1 MVPYAVEAFTRTPS
15 LHLRSATSADP
26 SCCTHW
32 GEGGGQVARFVERL
46 VEVFRKM
53 QAILIERFG
62 EPSELRQKEVP
73 RPDPGEGEVLIA
85 VHAAAVNRSDVL
97 NARGSF
103 PFTTLPRIPGRD
115 FAGVVIEGPQELVG
129 TEVWGTGGGELGF
142 IRDGSH
148 AQYLAVSRGAVVPKS
163 DTLSL
168 EEAAAS
174 GLAYVTAGSA
184 LVELGGVSAEETILV
199 TGAAGG
205 VGSAAAMIAR
215 WKGARVIG
223 AIKDES
229 ERAMAE
235 RAGVEVIVDTSR
247 EEVTDAVL
255 AATDG
260 GGADLVLDAV
270 GGPLFEP
277 VLNSL
282 AKKGRMVV
290 ITTTPGKQHVSFN
303 LFDFYRKGMRLF
315 GLMTSFLDASE
326 SAAVLR
332 DLGPGF
338 DEGALRA
345 PAIADRYPLGQA
357 GTAYA
362 QVESGEAAGRV
373 LLLMS

>member
-1 MVPYAVEAFTRTPS
+1 LIPERKEPAVE
-15 LHLRSATSADP
+15 
-26 SCCTHW
+26 
-32 GEGGGQVARFVERL
+32 
-46 VEVFRKM
+46 KM

-62 EPSELRQKEVP
+62 DPSQLRQTEVP
-73 RPDPGEGEVLIA
+73 RPDPGEDEVLIEI
-85 VHAAAVNRSDVL
+85 HAAAVNRSDVL

-115 FAGVVIEGPQELVG
+115 FAGVVVEGPRELVG

-148 AQYLAVSRGAVVPKS
+148 ARYLLVSRNAVVPKS
-163 DTLSL
+163 DTLTL

-184 LVELGGVSAEETILV
+184 LLELGGVSAGETILV

-205 VGSAAAMIAR
+205 VGSAAVMIAR

-235 RAGVEVIVDTSR
+235 RAGVEVIVDISR

-260 GGADLVLDAV
+260 GGANLILDAV

-277 VLNSL
+277 ALNSL
-282 AKKGRMVV
+282 GEKGRMVV
-290 ITTTPGKQHVSFN
+290 ITTTPGEQHVSFN
-303 LFDFYRKGMRLF
+303 LFDFYRKGLRLF
-315 GLMTSFLDASE
+315 GLMTSFLDAE
-326 SAAVLR
+326 GSASVLR
-332 DLGPGF
+332 DLGRGF

-345 PAIADRYPLGQA
+345 PAIAERYPLEQA

-362 QVESGEAAGRV
+362 RVESGEVAGRV
-373 LLLMS
+373 LLLMG

>member
-1 MVPYAVEAFTRTPS
+1 
-15 LHLRSATSADP
+15 
-26 SCCTHW
+26 
-32 GEGGGQVARFVERL
+32 
-46 VEVFRKM
+46 M
-53 QAILIERFG
+53 QAVLIERFG
-62 EPSELRQKEVP
+62 DPSELRPVEVP
-73 RPDPGEGEVLIA
+73 RPVPGEGEVLIEIY
-85 VHAAAVNRSDVL
+85 AAAVNRSDVL

-115 FAGVVIEGPQELVG
+115 FAGIVVEGPRELVG

-148 AQYLAVSRGAVVPKS
+148 ASFLAVSRNAVVPKS
-163 DTLSL
+163 DTLTL

-184 LVELGGVSAEETILV
+184 LVELGGVSAGETILV

-205 VGSAAAMIAR
+205 VGSAAVMIAR
-215 WKGARVIG
+215 WKGAHVIG

-235 RAGVEVIVDTSR
+235 RAGVQVIVDTSR

-260 GGADLVLDAV
+260 GANLVLDAV

-277 VLNSL
+277 ALESL
-282 AKKGRMVV
+282 GEKGRMVV

-303 LFDFYRKGMRLF
+303 LLDFYRKGLRLF
-315 GLMTSFLDASE
+315 GLMTSFLDAEE

-332 DLGPGF
+332 NLGPGF

-345 PAIADRYPLGQA
+345 PAIAERYPLAQA

-362 QVESGEAAGRV
+362 RVESVEVAGRV
-373 LLLMS
+373 LLVMD

>member
-1 MVPYAVEAFTRTPS
+1 
-15 LHLRSATSADP
+15 
-26 SCCTHW
+26 
-32 GEGGGQVARFVERL
+32 
-46 VEVFRKM
+46 M
-53 QAILIERFG
+53 QAILIVRFG
-62 EPSELRQKEVP
+62 EPSELQQREVP
-73 RPDPGEGEVLIA
+73 RPDPEEGEVLIE

-97 NARGSF
+97 NVRGSF

-115 FAGVVIEGPQELVG
+115 FAGVVVEGPRELVG

-142 IRDGSH
+142 VRDGSH
-148 AQYLAVSRGAVVPKS
+148 AQYLAVSRNAVAPKS
-163 DTLSL
+163 SRLTL
-168 EEAAAS
+168 EEAAVS

-184 LVELGGVSAEETILV
+184 LIELGGVSAGETILV

-205 VGSAAAMIAR
+205 VGSAAVMIAR

-229 ERAMAE
+229 ERARAK
-235 RAGVEVIVDTSR
+235 RAGVEIIVDTSR

-260 GGADLVLDAV
+260 GGANLVLDAV
-270 GGPLFEP
+270 GGPLFEQA
-277 VLNSL
+277 LNSL
-282 AKKGRMVV
+282 GEKGRMVV
-290 ITTTPGKQHVSFN
+290 ITTTPDKQNVSFN
-303 LFDFYRKGMRLF
+303 LLDFYRKGLGLF
-315 GLMTSFLDASE
+315 GLMTSFLDAAG

-345 PAIADRYPLGQA
+345 PAIAERYPLEQA

-362 QVESGEAAGRV
+362 RVESAEVAGRV
-373 LLLMS
+373 LLLMR

>member
-1 MVPYAVEAFTRTPS
+1 
-15 LHLRSATSADP
+15 
-26 SCCTHW
+26 
-32 GEGGGQVARFVERL
+32 

-53 QAILIERFG
+53 QAILIQRFG
-62 EPSELRQKEVP
+62 DPSELRQKEVP
-73 RPDPGEGEVLIA
+73 KPEPGEGEVLVE

-115 FAGVVIEGPQELVG
+115 FAGVVVEGPRELVG
-129 TEVWGTGGGELGF
+129 AEVWGTGGGELGF

-148 AQYLAVSRGAVVPKS
+148 ARYLAVSRNAVAPKS

-184 LVELGGVSAEETILV
+184 LVELGGVSAGETILV

-205 VGSAAAMIAR
+205 VGSAAVMIAR

-229 ERAMAE
+229 ERATAE
-235 RAGVEVIVDTSR
+235 RAGVEVIVDTSQ
-247 EEVTDAVL
+247 EGVTDAVL

-260 GGADLVLDAV
+260 GGVDLALDAV

-277 VLNSL
+277 ALNGL
-282 AKKGRMVV
+282 GEKGRMVV

-303 LFDFYRKGMRLF
+303 LLDFYRKGLRLY
-315 GLMTSFLDASE
+315 GLMTSFLDSEE
-326 SAAVLR
+326 SAAILR
-332 DLGPGF
+332 SLGPGF

-345 PAIADRYPLGQA
+345 PAIAERYPLERA

-362 QVESGEAAGRV
+362 RVESAEVPGRV
-373 LLLMS
+373 LLVMG

>member
-1 MVPYAVEAFTRTPS
+1 
-15 LHLRSATSADP
+15 
-26 SCCTHW
+26 
-32 GEGGGQVARFVERL
+32 
-46 VEVFRKM
+46 M

-62 EPSELRQKEVP
+62 DPSKLRQKEVP
-73 RPDPGEGEVLIA
+73 RPDPGEGEVLVE

-115 FAGVVIEGPQELVG
+115 FAGFVVEGPRELVG

-148 AQYLAVSRGAVVPKS
+148 ARYLAISRNAVVPKS
-163 DTLSL
+163 DTLSV

-184 LVELGGVSAEETILV
+184 LIELGGVSAGETILV

-205 VGSAAAMIAR
+205 VGSAAVMIAR
-215 WKGARVIG
+215 WKGGRVIG

-235 RAGVEVIVDTSR
+235 RAGVDIIIDTSR
-247 EEVTDAVL
+247 EEVTAAVL

-260 GGADLVLDAV
+260 GGANLVLDAV

-277 VLNSL
+277 ALNSL
-282 AKKGRMVV
+282 GKKGRMVV

-303 LFDFYRKGMRLF
+303 LLDFYRKGLRLF
-315 GLMTSFLDASE
+315 GLMTSFLDAE
-326 SAAVLR
+326 GSAAVLM

-338 DEGALRA
+338 DEGTLRA
-345 PAIADRYPLGQA
+345 PAIAERYPLEQA
-357 GTAYA
+357 GKAYA
-362 QVESGEAAGRV
+362 RVEGGEVAGRV
-373 LLLMS
+373 LLVMD

>member
-1 MVPYAVEAFTRTPS
+1 MRTLLIENPG
-15 LHLRSATSADP
+15 DP
-26 SCCTHW
+26 SDLRPTEAPKPEP
-32 GEGGGQVARFVERL
+32 GEDEVL
-46 VEVFRKM
+46 VE
-53 QAILIERFG
+53 
-62 EPSELRQKEVP
+62 
-73 RPDPGEGEVLIA
+73 

-115 FAGVVIEGPQELVG
+115 FAGVVVDGPPELVG

-142 IRDGSH
+142 VRDGSH
-148 AQYLAVSRGAVVPKS
+148 ARYLAISGNAVAPKS
-163 DTLSL
+163 ETLSL
-168 EEAAAS
+168 EEASAS

-184 LVELGGVSAEETILV
+184 LIELGGVSAGETILV

-205 VGSAAAMIAR
+205 VGSAAVMIAR

-229 ERAMAE
+229 ERARAE
-235 RAGVEVIVDTSR
+235 RAGVEVIVDTSQ
-247 EEVTDAVL
+247 EGVTDAVL

-260 GGADLVLDAV
+260 GGVDLVLDAV

-277 VLNSL
+277 ALKSL
-282 AKKGRMVV
+282 GEKGRMVI
-290 ITTTPGKQHVSFN
+290 ITTTPDRQHVSFN
-303 LFDFYRKGMRLF
+303 LLDFYRKGLRLF
-315 GLMTSFLDASE
+315 GLMTSFLNAEE

-345 PAIADRYPLGQA
+345 PAIAERYPIEQA

-362 QVESGEAAGRV
+362 RVESSEAAGKG
-373 LLLMS
+373 LLLMD

>member
-1 MVPYAVEAFTRTPS
+1 LV
-15 LHLRSATSADP
+15 D
-26 SCCTHW
+26 
-32 GEGGGQVARFVERL
+32 RFLERL

-62 EPSELRQKEVP
+62 DPSELRQTEVP
-73 RPDPGEGEVLIA
+73 RPDPGEGEVLIE

-97 NARGSF
+97 NARGAF
-103 PFTTLPRIPGRD
+103 ALTTLPRIPGRD
-115 FAGVVIEGPQELVG
+115 FAGVVVEGPRELVG

-148 AQYLAVSRGAVVPKS
+148 ARYLAVSRNAVVPKS

-184 LVELGGVSAEETILV
+184 LVELGGVSAGETLLV

-205 VGSAAAMIAR
+205 VGSAAVMIAR

-229 ERAMAE
+229 ELARAE

-255 AATDG
+255 SATDG
-260 GGADLVLDAV
+260 RGANLVLDAV
-270 GGPLFEP
+270 GGPLFESA
-277 VLNSL
+277 LNSL
-282 AKKGRMVV
+282 GEKGRMVV
-290 ITTTPGKQHVSFN
+290 ITTTPDKQYVSIN
-303 LFDFYRKGMRLF
+303 LLDFYRKGLCLF
-315 GLMTSFLDASE
+315 GLMTSFVDAE
-326 SAAVLR
+326 GSAAVLR

-345 PAIADRYPLGQA
+345 PAIAERYPLERA
-357 GTAYA
+357 RMAYA
-362 QVESGEAAGRV
+362 RVESGEAAGRV
-373 LLLMS
+373 LLLMG

>member
-1 MVPYAVEAFTRTPS
+1 
-15 LHLRSATSADP
+15 
-26 SCCTHW
+26 
-32 GEGGGQVARFVERL
+32 
-46 VEVFRKM
+46 M

-62 EPSELRQKEVP
+62 DPSELRQTEVP
-73 RPDPGEGEVLIA
+73 RPEPGEGEVLIE

-103 PFTTLPRIPGRD
+103 AFTTLPRIPGRD
-115 FAGVVIEGPQELVG
+115 FAGVVVEGPRELAG
-129 TEVWGTGGGELGF
+129 AEVWGTGGGELGF

-148 AQYLAVSRGAVVPKS
+148 ARYLAVPANAVVAKS

-168 EEAAAS
+168 EEAAVS

-184 LVELGGVSAEETILV
+184 LVEHGGVSAGETILV

-205 VGSAAAMIAR
+205 VGSAAVMIAR

-229 ERAMAE
+229 ERTRAQ

-247 EEVTDAVL
+247 EEVTTSVL

-260 GGADLVLDAV
+260 RGADFVLDAV

-277 VLNSL
+277 ALNSL
-282 AKKGRMVV
+282 AEKGRMVV
-290 ITTTPGKQHVSFN
+290 ITTTPDRQQVEVD
-303 LFDFYRKGMRLF
+303 LLDFYRKGLRLF
-315 GLMTSFLDASE
+315 GLMTSFLDAE
-326 SAAVLR
+326 GSAAVLR

-345 PAIADRYPLGQA
+345 PAIAERYPLEQA
-357 GTAYA
+357 GTAYTR
-362 QVESGEAAGRV
+362 VESGEAAGRV
-373 LLLMS
+373 LLVMG

>member
-1 MVPYAVEAFTRTPS
+1 
-15 LHLRSATSADP
+15 
-26 SCCTHW
+26 
-32 GEGGGQVARFVERL
+32 
-46 VEVFRKM
+46 M
-53 QAILIERFG
+53 QAILIVRFG
-62 EPSELRQKEVP
+62 EPSELQQREVP
-73 RPDPGEGEVLIA
+73 RPDPEEGEVLIE

-97 NARGSF
+97 NVRGSF

-115 FAGVVIEGPQELVG
+115 FAGVVVEGPRELVG

-142 IRDGSH
+142 VRDGSH
-148 AQYLAVSRGAVVPKS
+148 AQYLAVSRNAVAPKS
-163 DTLSL
+163 SRLTL
-168 EEAAAS
+168 EEAAVS

-184 LVELGGVSAEETILV
+184 LIELGGVSAGETILV

-205 VGSAAAMIAR
+205 VGSAAVMIAR

-229 ERAMAE
+229 ERARAK

-260 GGADLVLDAV
+260 GGANLVLDAV
-270 GGPLFEP
+270 GGPLFEQA
-277 VLNSL
+277 LNSL
-282 AKKGRMVV
+282 GEKGRMVV
-290 ITTTPGKQHVSFN
+290 ITTTPDKQNVSFN
-303 LFDFYRKGMRLF
+303 LLDFYRKGLGLF
-315 GLMTSFLDASE
+315 GLMTSFLDAAG

-345 PAIADRYPLGQA
+345 PAIAERYPLEQA

-362 QVESGEAAGRV
+362 RVESAEVAGRV
-373 LLLMS
+373 LLLMR

>member
-1 MVPYAVEAFTRTPS
+1 
-15 LHLRSATSADP
+15 
-26 SCCTHW
+26 
-32 GEGGGQVARFVERL
+32 
-46 VEVFRKM
+46 M
-53 QAILIERFG
+53 QAILIKRFG
-62 EPSELRQKEVP
+62 DPSQLRPSEVP
-73 RPDPGEGEVLIA
+73 RPDPGEGEVLIE

-115 FAGVVIEGPQELVG
+115 FAGVVVEGPRGLVG

-148 AQYLAVSRGAVVPKS
+148 ARYLVVSRNAVVPKS

-184 LVELGGVSAEETILV
+184 LVELGGVSAGETILV

-205 VGSAAAMIAR
+205 VGSAAVMIAR

-229 ERAMAE
+229 ERTMAE

-260 GGADLVLDAV
+260 GGANLILDAV
-270 GGPLFEP
+270 GGPLFQP
-277 VLNSL
+277 ALNSL
-282 AKKGRMVV
+282 GEKGRMVV
-290 ITTTPGKQHVSFN
+290 ITTTPGNQHVSFN
-303 LFDFYRKGMRLF
+303 LLDFYRKGLRLL
-315 GLMTSFLDASE
+315 GLMTSFLDAEE

-338 DEGALRA
+338 DEGALRG
-345 PAIADRYPLGQA
+345 PAIAERYPLEQA

-362 QVESGEAAGRV
+362 RVESGEVAGRV

>member
-1 MVPYAVEAFTRTPS
+1 
-15 LHLRSATSADP
+15 
-26 SCCTHW
+26 
-32 GEGGGQVARFVERL
+32 
-46 VEVFRKM
+46 M
-53 QAILIERFG
+53 QAVLIERFG
-62 EPSELRQKEVP
+62 DPSELRQKEVP
-73 RPDPGEGEVLIA
+73 KPDPGEGEVLVE

-103 PFTTLPRIPGRD
+103 AFTTLPRIPGRD
-115 FAGVVIEGPQELVG
+115 FAGVVVEGPRELVG

-148 AQYLAVSRGAVVPKS
+148 AQYLAVSRNAVAPKS

-184 LVELGGVSAEETILV
+184 LIELGGVSAGETSLV

-205 VGSAAAMIAR
+205 VGSAAVMIAR

-229 ERAMAE
+229 ERAMAA
-235 RAGVEVIVDTSR
+235 RAGVDVIIDTSR
-247 EEVTDAVL
+247 EGVTDAVL

-260 GGADLVLDAV
+260 RGADLVLDAV

-277 VLNSL
+277 ALNSL
-282 AKKGRMVV
+282 GEKGRMVV

-303 LFDFYRKGMRLF
+303 LLDFYRKGLRLF
-315 GLMTSFLDASE
+315 GLLTSFLDAE
-326 SAAVLR
+326 GSAGVLR

-345 PAIADRYPLGQA
+345 PAIAERYPLEQA

-362 QVESGEAAGRV
+362 RVESGEVAGRV
-373 LLLMS
+373 LLLMD

>member
-1 MVPYAVEAFTRTPS
+1 
-15 LHLRSATSADP
+15 
-26 SCCTHW
+26 
-32 GEGGGQVARFVERL
+32 

-62 EPSELRQKEVP
+62 DPSELRQTEVP
-73 RPDPGEGEVLIA
+73 RPDPGEGEVLIE

-115 FAGVVIEGPQELVG
+115 FAGVVVEGPQELVG

-148 AQYLAVSRGAVVPKS
+148 AQYLAVSRNAVVPKS

-184 LVELGGVSAEETILV
+184 LVELGGVSAGETILV

-205 VGSAAAMIAR
+205 VGSAAVMVAR
-215 WKGARVIG
+215 WKGAYVIG

-229 ERAMAE
+229 EREMAE

-247 EEVTDAVL
+247 EKVTDAVL

-260 GGADLVLDAV
+260 RGANLILDAV

-277 VLNSL
+277 SLNSL
-282 AKKGRMVV
+282 SQKGRMVV
-290 ITTTPGKQHVSFN
+290 ITTTPGERRVSFD
-303 LFDFYRKGMRLF
+303 LLDYYRKGLRLF
-315 GLMTSFLDASE
+315 GLMTSFLDAE
-326 SAAVLR
+326 GSAAILR

-345 PAIADRYPLGQA
+345 PAIAERYPLEQA

-362 QVESGEAAGRV
+362 RVESGEAAGRV
-373 LLLMS
+373 LLVMG

>member
-1 MVPYAVEAFTRTPS
+1 
-15 LHLRSATSADP
+15 
-26 SCCTHW
+26 
-32 GEGGGQVARFVERL
+32 

-62 EPSELRQKEVP
+62 DPSELRPAEVP
-73 RPDPGEGEVLIA
+73 RPDPGEGEVLIE

-97 NARGSF
+97 NAQGSF

-115 FAGVVIEGPQELVG
+115 FAGVVVEGPQELVG

-142 IRDGSH
+142 VRDGSH
-148 AQYLAVSRGAVVPKS
+148 ARYLAVSRNAVAPKS

-184 LVELGGVSAEETILV
+184 LVELGGVSAGEAILV

-205 VGSAAAMIAR
+205 VGSAAVMIAR

-223 AIKDES
+223 AIKDKS

-235 RAGVEVIVDTSR
+235 RAGVQVIVDTSR

-260 GGADLVLDAV
+260 GGANLILDAV

-277 VLNSL
+277 ALKSL
-282 AKKGRMVV
+282 GAKGRMVV

-303 LFDFYRKGMRLF
+303 LLDFYRKGLRLF
-315 GLMTSFLDASE
+315 GLKTSF
-326 SAAVLR
+326 
-332 DLGPGF
+332 
-338 DEGALRA
+338 
-345 PAIADRYPLGQA
+345 
-357 GTAYA
+357 
-362 QVESGEAAGRV
+362 
-373 LLLMS
+373 

>member
-1 MVPYAVEAFTRTPS
+1 
-15 LHLRSATSADP
+15 
-26 SCCTHW
+26 
-32 GEGGGQVARFVERL
+32 
-46 VEVFRKM
+46 M

-62 EPSELRQKEVP
+62 DPSELRPTEVAK
-73 RPDPGEGEVLIA
+73 PDPGEGEVLVE

-115 FAGVVIEGPQELVG
+115 FAGVVVEGPRELVG

-148 AQYLAVSRGAVVPKS
+148 AQYLAVPRNAVVPKS

-184 LVELGGVSAEETILV
+184 LVELGGVSAGETLLV

-205 VGSAAAMIAR
+205 VGSAAVMIAH

-229 ERAMAE
+229 ERELAE
-235 RAGVEVIVDTSR
+235 RAGVQVIVDTSQ
-247 EEVTDAVL
+247 EEGTDAVL

-260 GGADLVLDAV
+260 RGANLILDAV
-270 GGPLFEP
+270 
-277 VLNSL
+277 V
-282 AKKGRMVV
+282 
-290 ITTTPGKQHVSFN
+290 H
-303 LFDFYRKGMRLF
+303 RLS
-315 GLMTSFLDASE
+315 TS
-326 SAAVLR
+326 
-332 DLGPGF
+332 
-338 DEGALRA
+338 
-345 PAIADRYPLGQA
+345 
-357 GTAYA
+357 
-362 QVESGEAAGRV
+362 RV
-373 LLLMS
+373 LAQGLYT

>member
-1 MVPYAVEAFTRTPS
+1 
-15 LHLRSATSADP
+15 
-26 SCCTHW
+26 
-32 GEGGGQVARFVERL
+32 
-46 VEVFRKM
+46 M
-53 QAILIERFG
+53 QAILIERFAD
-62 EPSELRQKEVP
+62 PSELSQTEVP
-73 RPDPGEGEVLIA
+73 RPDLGEGEVLVE

-97 NARGSF
+97 NVRGSF

-115 FAGVVIEGPQELVG
+115 FAGVVVEGPREFVG

-148 AQYLAVSRGAVVPKS
+148 ARYLPVSRNAVVPKS

-184 LVELGGVSAEETILV
+184 LIELGGVSAGETILV

-205 VGSAAAMIAR
+205 VGSAAVMIAR

-229 ERAMAE
+229 ERARAK
-235 RAGVEVIVDTSR
+235 RAGVEIIVDTSR

-260 GGADLVLDAV
+260 GGANLVLDAV
-270 GGPLFEP
+270 GGPLFEQA
-277 VLNSL
+277 LNSL
-282 AKKGRMVV
+282 GEKGRMVV
-290 ITTTPGKQHVSFN
+290 ITTTPDKQNVSFN
-303 LFDFYRKGMRLF
+303 LLDFYRKGLGLF
-315 GLMTSFLDASE
+315 GLMTSFLDAAG

-345 PAIADRYPLGQA
+345 PAIAERYPLEQA

-362 QVESGEAAGRV
+362 RVESAEVAGRV
-373 LLLMS
+373 LLLMR

>member
-1 MVPYAVEAFTRTPS
+1 
-15 LHLRSATSADP
+15 
-26 SCCTHW
+26 
-32 GEGGGQVARFVERL
+32 
-46 VEVFRKM
+46 M

-62 EPSELRQKEVP
+62 DPSELRQTEVP
-73 RPDPGEGEVLIA
+73 RPDPGEGEVLIE

-115 FAGVVIEGPQELVG
+115 FAGVVVEGPRELVG

-205 VGSAAAMIAR
+205 VGSAAVMIAR

-229 ERAMAE
+229 ERVMAE
-235 RAGVEVIVDTSR
+235 RAGVEVIVDASR
-247 EEVTDAVL
+247 EDVTDAVL

-260 GGADLVLDAV
+260 GGANLILDAV

-277 VLNSL
+277 ALNSL
-282 AKKGRMVV
+282 GEKGRMVV

-303 LFDFYRKGMRLF
+303 LFDFYRKGLRLL
-315 GLMTSFLDASE
+315 GLMTSFLDAE
-326 SAAVLR
+326 GSAAVLR

-338 DEGALRA
+338 DEGPLRA
-345 PAIADRYPLGQA
+345 PAIAERYPLEQA
-357 GTAYA
+357 GMAYA
-362 QVESGEAAGRV
+362 RVGSGEVAGRV
-373 LLLMS
+373 LLLMG